1 MKILLSALTAILLA
15 GAMYMQ
21 PAYAQFE
28 TQPPPGFSI
37 RVGPAAPSQPP
48 PPPEEWRRRE
58 GYYGSGRE
66 DRRRVHT
73 AREHCGHIRNPI
85 ERDWCFASFR

>member
-1 MKILLSALTAILLA
+1 MKILLSALTAVLLA

-28 TQPPPGFSI
+28 TQPAPGFSI
-37 RVGPAAPSQPP
+37 QAGPGAPSLPP

-58 GYYGSGRE
+58 GYGSGWE
-66 DRRRVHT
+66 DRRREHT
-73 AREHCGHIRNPI
+73 AREHCDHIRNPV